1 MTTMPQVR
9 IHGVD
14 DVRVDTV
21 DRPAVGTDDVLIE
34 VGLCGIC
41 GSDLGYVAM
50 GGLGLTHP
58 MPLGHELVG
67 TVAEVGA
74 NVAGLPVG
82 QRVVVNPMGGGNS
95 IGNGGPEGGFAPYL
109 LVRGAAGAAQSIYP
123 VPTEFTAEQAA
134 MVEPLSVALHGC
146 HQGHASSADRALV
159 FGAGPIG
166 LCTLICLQYLGLEQV
181 VVVDRCEQRLAVAD
195 GLGALTF
202 TAGEED
208 LAAFLRDQRPAAT
221 SGQRAR
227 GGCSSS

>member
-21 DRPAVGTDDVLIE
+21 AKPAVGADDVLIE

-41 GSDLGYVAM
+41 GSDLGYVGM

-82 QRVVVNPMGGGNS
+82 QRVVVNPMGGGSS

-109 LVRGAAGAAQSIYP
+109 LVRGAAQSIYP

-146 HQGHASSADRALV
+146 HQGHAGPADRALAMARD
-159 FGAGPIG
+159 AGSAIKV
-166 LCTLICLQYLGLEQV
+166 L
-181 VVVDRCEQRLAVAD
+181 VDCQA
-195 GLGALTF
+195 
-202 TAGEED
+202 
-208 LAAFLRDQRPAAT
+208 
-221 SGQRAR
+221 
-227 GGCSSS
+227 